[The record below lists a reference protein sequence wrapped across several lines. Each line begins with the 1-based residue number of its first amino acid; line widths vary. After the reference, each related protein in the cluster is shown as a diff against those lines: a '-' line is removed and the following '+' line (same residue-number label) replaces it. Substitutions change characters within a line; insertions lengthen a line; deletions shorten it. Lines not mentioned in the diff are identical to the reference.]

1 MATEAVK
8 VTYVEAAAPST
19 PAAGRTV
26 TYAKAD
32 GLMYSK
38 DDAGV
43 ETLMSGGAGGG
54 SVATDA
60 IWDAGGDLVQGTGA
74 NTAARLA
81 LGAAGTVLRSTGSAA
96 AWGAPIGTDYASAST
111 NTAHNVVTGAAVMV
125 VNFEDVATDPGSD
138 ITIGASWV
146 YTAPTTGIYYVS
158 TRVTLASA
166 TTWSAATERGL
177 LQLFLN
183 GSVYRLLDYQAGWI
197 TAGAGIQVS
206 LQGSTLVSL
215 TATNTIDV
223 RVAQNSGTDI
233 ALDGSAANNYID
245 IYRVA

>member
-1 MATEAVK
+1 MATEASK
-8 VTYVEAAAPST
+8 IPFVEAAAPAT
-19 PAAGRTV
+19 PAASRV
-26 TYAKAD
+26 VVYAKAD

-60 IWDAGGDLVQGTGA
+60 IWDAGGDLAQGTGA

-138 ITIGASWV
+138 ITTGASWV
-146 YTAPTTGIYYVS
+146 YTAPTTGVYYVS
-158 TRVTLASA
+158 TR
-166 TTWSAATERGL
+166 AATERGL

-183 GSVYRLLDYQAGWI
+183 GSVYRLLDFKAGWI

-206 LQGSTLVSL
+206 LAGSTLISL

-233 ALDGSAANNYID
+233 ALDASAANNYID